1 MAGISFDSKISLG
14 HLITVGT
21 VLVSMGIGW
30 ANLDGRVKATE
41 TAMASQASQI
51 KEIAAEADITR
62 TTLAE
67 IRVDVGYLR
76 RWVEELRRE
85 DRAAALLQ

>member
-1 MAGISFDSKISLG
+1 MAGITFDSKISLG

-21 VLVSMGIGW
+21 VLVGVGIGW
-30 ANLDGRVKATE
+30 ANLDGRVTATE
-41 TAMASQASQI
+41 RKAVEQSIQI
-51 KEIAAEADITR
+51 KELADEADLTR

-85 DRAAALLQ
+85 ERASLD